1 MRIIAGTHR
10 GRPLTAP
17 PGDGTRPTSDRV
29 RESLFSA
36 LAALD
41 VLEGAR
47 VLDVFAGS
55 GALGLE
61 ALSRGA
67 ARAVFVEKAASVAR
81 VITGNIRT
89 LGAGDRAAVL
99 TRQAA
104 TALREMPA
112 RSADLVFADPPY
124 PLGEA
129 EVTAVLEL
137 LVPVLA
143 GADALIVL
151 ERSSRS
157 PQPALP
163 AGLEVFREKTMGETR
178 LWFLQ
183 LTEAALAAREV
194 ESGEPGP
201 RAPSA
206 AEPGPG
212 EPADRPAAGER
223 ASGQH

>member
-129 EVTAVLEL
+129 EVSAVLEL

-201 RAPSA
+201 GAPPA

-212 EPADRPAAGER
+212 EPAERPAAGER
-223 ASGQH
+223 APGEH